1 MTKELLE
8 LDHKQYGI
16 AYTPAKVDFPDYDL
30 LKKQVDSLKDEFTQY
45 DVTPSNLT
53 SAKTARAQL
62 NKFDK
67 AINDKKIEIVKKA
80 NAPIINFEAQIKEL
94 LGEVK
99 EASKHI
105 GDQINTYET
114 KARDER
120 HKQNIVAIKRI
131 AKEMELDSE
140 EAVTYVLPI
149 YNSSWDN
156 KTYSYK
162 KFEEEIK
169 QRLREL
175 IEIKCAKKEAYEVI
189 TARAKKLRLLADK
202 YIDSY
207 EHGKELKKILNDMDY
222 ERNYLSAL
230 AKKQAGA
237 KKREQTNLQKHGD
250 KAINPKT
257 GEIKDRYYNAILET
271 KNKKIKI
278 TGTKYQFKQLMG
290 CLKDMGF
297 KCSEV

>member
-99 EASKHI
+99 EASKYI
-105 GDQINTYET
+105 GDQINTYEA
-114 KARDER
+114 KARDEK
-120 HKQNIVAIKRI
+120 HKQNLVAVKRI

-140 EAVTYVLPI
+140 EAITYVLPI
-149 YNSSWDN
+149 YNRSWDN

-189 TARAKKLRLLADK
+189 TARAEKLGLLADK

-207 EHGKELKKILNDMDY
+207 DHGKDLKKVLSDMDY

-230 AKKQAGA
+230 AKKQAEA
-237 KKREQTNLQKHGD
+237 KKREQADLQKHGD

-271 KNKKIKI
+271 KSKKIKI

>member
-105 GDQINTYET
+105 GDQINTYEA
-114 KARDER
+114 KARDEK
-120 HKQNIVAIKRI
+120 HKQNLVAVKRI

-140 EAVTYVLPI
+140 EAITYVLPI
-149 YNSSWDN
+149 YNRSWDN

-189 TARAKKLRLLADK
+189 TARAEKLGLLADK

-207 EHGKELKKILNDMDY
+207 DHGKDLKKVLSDMDY

-230 AKKQAGA
+230 AKKQAEA
-237 KKREQTNLQKHGD
+237 KKREQADLQKHGD

-271 KNKKIKI
+271 KSKKIKI

>member
-30 LKKQVDSLKDEFTQY
+30 LKKQVDSLKYEFTQY
-45 DVTPSNLT
+45 DVTPNNLKN
-53 SAKTARAQL
+53 AKNARAQL

-120 HKQNIVAIKRI
+120 HRQNIVAVKRI

-140 EAVTYVLPI
+140 EAVTCVLPI

-230 AKKQAGA
+230 AKKQAEA
-237 KKREQTNLQKHGD
+237 KKREQTDLQKHGD

-257 GEIKDRYYNAILET
+257 GEIKDRYYSAILET
-271 KNKKIKI
+271 KSKKIKI
-278 TGTKYQFKQLMG
+278 TGTKYQFKQLFG
-290 CLKDMGF
+290 YLKDMGF

>member
-105 GDQINTYET
+105 GDQINTYEA
-114 KARDER
+114 KARDEK
-120 HKQNIVAIKRI
+120 HKQNLVAVKRI

-140 EAVTYVLPI
+140 EAITYVLPI
-149 YNSSWDN
+149 YNRSWDN

-189 TARAKKLRLLADK
+189 TARAEKLGLLADK

-207 EHGKELKKILNDMDY
+207 DHGKDLKKVLSDMDY

-230 AKKQAGA
+230 AKKQAEA
-237 KKREQTNLQKHGD
+237 KKREQADLQKHGD

-271 KNKKIKI
+271 ESKKIKI